1 MNNQPP
7 QSQPEPEETPS
18 LFVCKCGVALVTQR
32 ARKTGLCIVCMEK
45 ALSAALTKVT
55 VPARLKWQN

>member
-1 MNNQPP
+1 MNDQTP
-7 QSQPEPEETPS
+7 QSQPEEKPVL
-18 LFVCKCGVALVTQR
+18 LFCTGCGVALVTKR

-45 ALSAALTKVT
+45 KLSVTLDKVE

>member
-1 MNNQPP
+1 MNDQTP
-7 QSQPEPEETPS
+7 QSQPENKPAL
-18 LFVCKCGVALVTQR
+18 LFCKCGVALVTKR

-45 ALSAALTKVT
+45 KLSVTLDKVE

>member
-1 MNNQPP
+1 MNDQTPP
-7 QSQPEPEETPS
+7 SQPENKPAL
-18 LFVCKCGVALVTQR
+18 LFCKCGVALVTQR

-45 ALSAALTKVT
+45 ALSAALTKVN